1 MAEKNSVI
9 PDVKP
14 EDIAKAIEEVEYVGR
29 KQGPRLAVV
38 IGVIAFL
45 WSLFQLWIASPL
57 PFIFG
62 VGIIVDVPA
71 RGIHLAFGLLLC
83 FLMYP
88 AARSLATRRIPV
100 YDIILALLGM
110 GAALYLFLGYEGLV
124 GRQDDVVDGNP
135 SRRRAPRRSFSASG
149 SLSTSRRAAFI

>member
-1 MAEKNSVI
+1 MAEKSSVI

-62 VGIIVDVPA
+62 IGIIVDVPA
-71 RGIHLAFGLLLC
+71 RGIHLAFGLVLCDLLHLHC
-83 FLMYP
+83 F
-88 AARSLATRRIPV
+88 
-100 YDIILALLGM
+100 ALVSEHGVA
-110 GAALYLFLGYEGLV
+110 GDHWKCA
-124 GRQDDVVDGNP
+124 P
-135 SRRRAPRRSFSASG
+135 SR
-149 SLSTSRRAAFI
+149 